1 MIVFRI
7 RGVKVSFDIGFLSII
22 SFVMLSGGKY
32 YGLTFVSCMIH
43 ELGHLIQMF
52 LSDER
57 VSVISFNISGIT
69 IVPCHKKINS
79 FWNDICILLGG
90 PFANLVTAL
99 FSFYITGGNIN
110 IFTLINLILGL
121 FNLLPFSKLDGGSIV
136 CTLAECFMSC
146 EKKEW
151 FTRYLCIFNII
162 ILAVFCF
169 LFSEYIL
176 SNFSLVIMIF
186 YLFFTEIITMR
197 NLK

>member
-52 LSDER
+52 LSDES

-99 FSFYITGGNIN
+99 FSFYIAGGNIN
-110 IFTLINLILGL
+110 IFMLINLILGL
-121 FNLLPFSKLDGGSIV
+121 FNLLPFSKLDGGLIE
-136 CTLAECFMSC
+136 LGGNLYYINAAQLQFIA
-146 EKKEW
+146 KEW
-151 FTRYLCIFNII
+151 KWNTSKNII
-162 ILAVFCF
+162 V
-169 LFSEYIL
+169 
-176 SNFSLVIMIF
+176 
-186 YLFFTEIITMR
+186 TEEE
-197 NLK
+197 